1 MEAKEK
7 LIVSEIINGNSA
19 VSSDDGQLVYEKM
32 EKALQNGHRVE
43 LDVKNIEILT
53 TAFLNAAIGQ
63 LYSNRN
69 SEELNSRLKLENV
82 SQEDLTLFKKVIN
95 RAKEY
100 YANPKGF
107 EDSANNAIYG
117 S

>member
-1 MEAKEK
+1 MENKEK
-7 LIVSEIINGNSA
+7 LLISKLIDGNTA
-19 VSSDDGQLVYEKM
+19 VSADDGQLIFDKI
-32 EKALQNGHRVE
+32 KDALYNNKLIE
-43 LDVKNIEILT
+43 LDFEGIEILT

-63 LYSNRN
+63 LYNIYTSDK
-69 SEELNSRLKLENV
+69 LNEFLKLKNV
-82 SQEDLTLFKKVIN
+82 SQEDLTLFQKVIR

-117 S
+117 T

>member
-7 LIVSEIINGNSA
+7 LIISDIINGTSA

-32 EKALQNGHRVE
+32 EKALQNDKKVE
-43 LDVKNIEILT
+43 LDFKDIEILT

-63 LYSNRN
+63 LYSNHT
-69 SEELNSRLKLENV
+69 SEELNSRLKVENV
-82 SQEDLTLFKKVIN
+82 SQEDLTLFKKVIH

-100 YANPKGF
+100 YTNPKGF